1 MNDIPLKAYDENGNA
16 VDVEIVPEKISAD
29 ITIKSPSKELPIKV
43 IPVGQLAFGKAISS
57 ISINETNAVVYG
69 SEEVLNEL
77 TYIPVEVDVNG
88 LNSNKQYKVE
98 LEKPVGIKNMS
109 VNNVTVNISLG
120 DSTSKELTG
129 VDIQKRN
136 LADGYIVQGVS
147 ASDTSV
153 SVTIKGVESVIKD
166 ITSDDVTA
174 YLDLSGYGE
183 GTHEVDVLVTGDDV
197 KVEYVAKTKKV
208 KVKITKK

>member
-1 MNDIPLKAYDENGNA
+1 
-16 VDVEIVPEKISAD
+16 
-29 ITIKSPSKELPIKV
+29 
-43 IPVGQLAFGKAISS
+43 
-57 ISINETNAVVYG
+57 
-69 SEEVLNEL
+69 
-77 TYIPVEVDVNG
+77 
-88 LNSNKQYKVE
+88 
-98 LEKPVGIKNMS
+98 MS

-183 GTHEVDVLVTGDDV
+183 GIHEVDVLVTGDDV